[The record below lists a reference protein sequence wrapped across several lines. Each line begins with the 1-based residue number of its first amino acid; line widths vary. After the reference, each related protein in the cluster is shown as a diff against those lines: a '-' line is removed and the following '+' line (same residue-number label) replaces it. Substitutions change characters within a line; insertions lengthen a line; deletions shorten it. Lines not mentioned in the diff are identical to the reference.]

1 MAIYYK
7 ISLQVGT
14 PQTFQIVLG
23 TLTYQLTFIYRND
36 PGGFNCWSLDI
47 ADISGNPIVQGIAV
61 VTGADL
67 LAQYRHLGFTGSLV
81 VITTSNPD
89 AIPTFDNLGSD
100 ANVYW
105 VPDNS

>member
-1 MAIYYK
+1 MSTPYLIP
-7 ISLQVGT
+7 LLVGS
-14 PQTFQIVLG
+14 PQTLQIVLG
-23 TLTYQLTFIYRND
+23 ALTYQLTFLYRND

-81 VITTSNPD
+81 VATTSNPD
-89 AIPTFDNLGSD
+89 AIPTFANLGGD
-100 ANVYW
+100 GNIYW
-105 VPDNS
+105 IPDGS